1 MGCKREESRMTLRFL
16 GPATGRGEVPL
27 LGATAKKCRVGA
39 VRSQV
44 LDMLSGDAR
53 RVAGNE
59 SAAQIRVRRH
69 KASPADRGLP
79 EVWDWIAKG
88 VSTE

>member
-1 MGCKREESRMTLRFL
+1 MTLRFL
-16 GPATGRGEVPL
+16 GPAAGRREAPL

-39 VRSQV
+39 VRSQG

-53 RVAGNE
+53 RLAGNE

-69 KASPADRGLP
+69 N
-79 EVWDWIAKG
+79 
-88 VSTE
+88 